1 MLVLATKITGLEVC
15 SLHEFHWFQDII
27 NNLFGHQFTSQDF
40 SAIDVN
46 GDGQITTDEFSDELD
61 QMPGT
66 SLQAFSGTS
75 IIAVMNALICSCDT
89 DDSDS
94 IDINEN
100 GAGPC
105 AAVQLWMIGQTIN
118 WFYFTMADANDD
130 GFVDFQEGV
139 DAIQFVLSL

>member
-1 MLVLATKITGLEVC
+1 MLVLATKITGSCGLY
-15 SLHEFHWFQDII
+15 EFHSFQDII

-40 SAIDVN
+40 STIDVN
-46 GDGQITTDEFSDELD
+46 GDVQITTDEFSDELD

-75 IIAVMNALICSCDT
+75 IIAVMNALICTCDT

-94 IDINEN
+94 IDINES

-105 AAVQLWMIGQTIN
+105 AAVQLWMLGQTIDG
-118 WFYFTMADANDD
+118 FYFTMADSNDD
-130 GFVDFQEGV
+130 GFIDYQEGV
-139 DAIQFVLSL
+139 DAIQLLLSL

>member
-1 MLVLATKITGLEVC
+1 MLVLATKITGLC
-15 SLHEFHWFQDII
+15 GLYEFHSFQDII

-40 SAIDVN
+40 STIDVN
-46 GDGQITTDEFSDELD
+46 GDGQITIDEFSDKLD

-105 AAVQLWMIGQTIN
+105 AAVQLWIFGQTMDGI
-118 WFYFTMADANDD
+118 YFTLTDTNDD
-130 GFVDFQEGV
+130 GFVVFQEGV
-139 DAIQFVLSL
+139 DAIQLILSLDL

>member
-1 MLVLATKITGLEVC
+1 MLVLDTKKTDLCGLY
-15 SLHEFHWFQDII
+15 EFHSFQDII

-61 QMPGT
+61 QMSGT

-94 IDINEN
+94 VDINEN

-105 AAVQLWMIGQTIN
+105 AAVQLWMIEQTIN

>member
-1 MLVLATKITGLEVC
+1 MLVLATKITGLYGFY
-15 SLHEFHWFQDII
+15 EFHSFQDII

-40 SAIDVN
+40 STIDVN
-46 GDGQITTDEFSDELD
+46 GDGQITTNEFSDELD

-66 SLQAFSGTS
+66 TLQDFSGTS
-75 IIAVMNALICSCDT
+75 IIAVMNALICICDT

-94 IDINEN
+94 VDINEN

-105 AAVQLWMIGQTIN
+105 AAVQLWMLGQTIDG
-118 WFYFTMADANDD
+118 FYFTLADNNYD

-139 DAIQFVLSL
+139 DGIQLIQALLF

>member
-1 MLVLATKITGLEVC
+1 MAIKITSLCGLYE
-15 SLHEFHWFQDII
+15 FQDII

-75 IIAVMNALICSCDT
+75 IIAIMNALSCSCDT

-94 IDINEN
+94 IDINEI

-105 AAVQLWMIGQTIN
+105 AAVQLWMLGQTIDG
-118 WFYFTMADANDD
+118 FYFTMGDANDD
-130 GFVDFQEGV
+130 GFIDFQEGV
-139 DAIQFVLSL
+139 DAIQLLLSL

>member
-1 MLVLATKITGLEVC
+1 MNYLDPL
-15 SLHEFHWFQDII
+15 HWFQDII

-75 IIAVMNALICSCDT
+75 INAVMNALICTCDT

-94 IDINEN
+94 VDINEN

-105 AAVQLWMIGQTIN
+105 EAVQLWMLGQTTTQ
-118 WFYFTMADANDD
+118 YFTMGDANGD
-130 GFVDFQEGV
+130 GFIDFQEGL
-139 DAIQFVLSL
+139 AAMLQLLSQ

>member
-1 MLVLATKITGLEVC
+1 MATKITGLC
-15 SLHEFHWFQDII
+15 GSYEFHWFQDII

-40 SAIDVN
+40 FAIDV

-94 IDINEN
+94 IDINEI

-105 AAVQLWMIGQTIN
+105 AAVQLWMLGQTIDG
-118 WFYFTMADANDD
+118 FYFTMADANDD
-130 GFVDFQEGV
+130 GFVDFQEGF
-139 DAIQFVLSL
+139 DAIQLLLSL

>member
-1 MLVLATKITGLEVC
+1 M
-15 SLHEFHWFQDII
+15 S
-27 NNLFGHQFTSQDF
+27 
-40 SAIDVN
+40 
-46 GDGQITTDEFSDELD
+46 
-61 QMPGT
+61 GT

-105 AAVQLWMIGQTIN
+105 AAVQLWMLGQTIDG
-118 WFYFTMADANDD
+118 FYFTMADNDDD

-139 DAIQFVLSL
+139 DGIQLLLSL

>member
-1 MLVLATKITGLEVC
+1 MATKTTDLCGLY
-15 SLHEFHWFQDII
+15 EFHSFQDII
-27 NNLFGHQFTSQDF
+27 NDLFGHQFTSQDF
-40 SAIDVN
+40 STIDVN

-61 QMPGT
+61 QMSGT

-94 IDINEN
+94 VDINEI

-105 AAVQLWMIGQTIN
+105 AAVQLWMLGQTIEG
-118 WFYFTMADANDD
+118 FYFTMGDANDD
-130 GFVDFQEGV
+130 GFIDFQEGV
-139 DAIQFVLSL
+139 DAIQLLLSL